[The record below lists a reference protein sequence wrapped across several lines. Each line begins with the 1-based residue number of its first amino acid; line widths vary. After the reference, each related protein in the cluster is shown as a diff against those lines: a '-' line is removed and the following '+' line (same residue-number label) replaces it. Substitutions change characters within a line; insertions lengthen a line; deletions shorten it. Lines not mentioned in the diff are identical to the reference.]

1 MQWAHPGDFRQVHSP
16 TLLMLLVILLGIMAL
31 TQVASW
37 YLSRRVPAQVFWAG
51 AYLAAFL
58 SAINMLTRSYQPE
71 IALIIGVQIT
81 QFLTAYLM
89 LMGARSYMG
98 LKPWPFRYA
107 AAAICALVA
116 IALFFTLV
124 EPNSAVRVILS
135 SLVVGVLFGLCAATI
150 AQGDIRRFPARYLFA
165 LPCSIHATFI
175 LLRLMYI
182 YQADGF
188 AGDLTQGATIPP
200 FFLLEAVITLVMMAF
215 ATLMLVSETITSDLR
230 KLAETDHLTNTF
242 NRRSFLKL
250 FDGAVSAANRR
261 QSSLSV
267 LLIDLDHFKRIN
279 DTHGHGVGDSVL
291 RHFVAI
297 AASCLRAEDILG
309 RIGGEEF
316 SALLPDVGPADA
328 QLIAERMRI
337 RVAELAFNGP
347 QGPIHLTVS
356 IGIAQCLPGETPEKA
371 LHRADAAMYR
381 AKESGRNRVES
392 WVEAWQLSG
401 TI

>member
-1 MQWAHPGDFRQVHSP
+1 
-16 TLLMLLVILLGIMAL
+16 MLLVILLGIMAL

-37 YLSRRVPAQVFWAG
+37 YFSRRIPAQVFWAG
-51 AYLAAFL
+51 AYACAFL
-58 SAINMLTRSYQPE
+58 SAINMLVRKYQPDL
-71 IALIIGVQIT
+71 ALILSAQIT

-98 LKPWPFRYA
+98 LKSWPFGYGV
-107 AAAICALVA
+107 AAICGLVA
-116 IALFFTLV
+116 FSLYFTLI
-124 EPNSAVRVILS
+124 EPHAALRVIMS
-135 SLVVGVLFGLCAATI
+135 SLVVGTLFGLCAITI
-150 AQGDIRRFPARYLFA
+150 ARGNIRRYPARYFFA
-165 LPCSIHATFI
+165 LPCGIHAVFV
-175 LLRLMYI
+175 LLRLVHI
-182 YQADGF
+182 YRAEGF
-188 AGDLTQGATIPP
+188 AGDMVRGATIPP
-200 FFLLEAVITLVMMAF
+200 LFLLEAVITLVMMAF

-250 FDGAVSAANRR
+250 FEGAVSAANRR
-261 QSSLSV
+261 QSPLSV

-279 DTHGHGVGDSVL
+279 DTYGHGVGDNVL

-316 SALLPDVGPADA
+316 SALLPDVGPEDA
-328 QLIAERMRI
+328 QLIAERLRI
-337 RVAELAFNGP
+337 RIAELAFNGP

-356 IGIAQCLPGETPEKA
+356 IGIAQCLPGETPEKT

-381 AKESGRNRVES
+381 AKESGRNRVET
-392 WVEAWQLSG
+392 WVETLQLSSVA
-401 TI
+401 

>member
-1 MQWAHPGDFRQVHSP
+1 VHSP
-16 TLLMLLVILLGIMAL
+16 TLLILLAILLGIMAL

-51 AYLAAFL
+51 AYGCAFL
-58 SAINMLTRSYQPE
+58 SAINMLVREYQPDLV
-71 IALIIGVQIT
+71 LILSVQIS

-98 LKPWPFRYA
+98 LSTWPLRYGV
-107 AAAICALVA
+107 AAIFGIVA
-116 IALFFTLV
+116 FSLFFTLI
-124 EPNSAVRVILS
+124 EPYPALRVIMS
-135 SLVVGVLFGLCAATI
+135 SLVVGSLFALCAITI
-150 AQGDIRRFPARYLFA
+150 AQGDIRRYPARYLFA
-165 LPCSIHATFI
+165 LPCGIHAVFV
-175 LLRLMYI
+175 LLRLAHI
-182 YQADGF
+182 YQTEGF
-188 AGDLTQGATIPP
+188 AGDLVRGSTIPP
-200 FFLLEAVITLVMMAF
+200 LLLLEAVIALVMMAF

-250 FDGAVSAANRR
+250 FEGAVSAANRR
-261 QSSLSV
+261 QSPLSV

-279 DTHGHGVGDSVL
+279 DTYGHGVGDNVL

-316 SALLPDVGPADA
+316 SALLPDVGPDDA
-328 QLIAERMRI
+328 QLIAERLRI
-337 RVAELAFNGP
+337 RIAELAFNGP

-356 IGIAQCLPGETPEKA
+356 IGIAQCLPSEPPEKA

-381 AKESGRNRVES
+381 AKESGRNRVET
-392 WVEAWQLSG
+392 WIETLQLSG
-401 TI
+401 VA